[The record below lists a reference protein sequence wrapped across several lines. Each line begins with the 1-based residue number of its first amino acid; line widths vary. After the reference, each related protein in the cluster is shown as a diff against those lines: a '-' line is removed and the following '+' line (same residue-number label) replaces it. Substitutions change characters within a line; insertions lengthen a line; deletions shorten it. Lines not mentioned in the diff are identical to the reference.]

1 VLFRSDFADDTRK
14 QSKSKQA
21 ALKLMAAMVSKK
33 SESKVAAAFASK
45 VGKMSGTAD
54 GKRGGAK
61 NGLPTSDVEN
71 PREENAT
78 EQGKKAPVISL
89 KPYTTDI
96 WEEDTDMVDLRHL
109 VNGKFLSIWGDGIA
123 AYIKGDW
130 RKARDIFHETSKMSG
145 GKDGPS
151 LFLIDVIDHHGGSA
165 PSDWKG
171 YRDGS
176 AGGH

>member
-1 VLFRSDFADDTRK
+1 
-14 QSKSKQA
+14 
-21 ALKLMAAMVSKK
+21 
-33 SESKVAAAFASK
+33 
-45 VGKMSGTAD
+45 
-54 GKRGGAK
+54 
-61 NGLPTSDVEN
+61 VEN
-71 PREENAT
+71 PDEEDAT
-78 EQGKKAPVISL
+78 ERGKKAPVIAL

-171 YRDGS
+171 YREES